1 MAQEE
6 LSRCRRRLAEREQE
20 VEQLKAEIEHEHQ
33 RHDQDVATALE
44 MVPRTMESPQWTREM
59 SIVAETDGE
68 AAAARYVVLQEQFDA
83 VTEERYEGSLDR
95 PVAIQELRE
104 QVRHADYY
112 HIWTYNPRFYSREQV
127 TRLLLPYMD
136 V

>member
-95 PVAIQELRE
+95 PVAIQEM
-104 QVRHADYY
+104 
-112 HIWTYNPRFYSREQV
+112 REQV
-127 TRLLLPYMD
+127 TPIITIYGRITLDSTPGSR
-136 V
+136 